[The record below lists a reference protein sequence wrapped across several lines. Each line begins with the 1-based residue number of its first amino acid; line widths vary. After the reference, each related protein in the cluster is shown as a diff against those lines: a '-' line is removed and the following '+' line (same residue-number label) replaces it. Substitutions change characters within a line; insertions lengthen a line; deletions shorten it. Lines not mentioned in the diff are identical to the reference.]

1 LFYAVG
7 NVTSDW
13 KLSCKNIHEKIETDM
28 KRIALSARAQ
38 NTIQMTEEERQK
50 ILEELEYSYEMEM
63 GSYFS
68 IDRPAKVLSLILWDA
83 WAYKYRDGYS
93 GVSDLFGCLGNLSV
107 ESVDGEPKVYR
118 LVFRGKA
125 KGSEAFQ
132 DRRYVGQ
139 PWETHIDSL
148 GACIG
153 FREKIFYGLTTD
165 VKLHLTNKKSKP
177 VLCQEHTDD
186 ALILPEWIDSAT
198 VSNGITESEALSSA
212 IAKFD
217 FPAVPDSICK
227 LKDNIRFT
235 PDERNVLLAPNDMI
249 SYAVGV
255 AQAEWI
261 MEYCHHCRF

>member
-1 LFYAVG
+1 MFYAVG

-132 DRRYVGQ
+132 DRRN
-139 PWETHIDSL
+139 H
-148 GACIG
+148 
-153 FREKIFYGLTTD
+153 GLFC
-165 VKLHLTNKKSKP
+165 
-177 VLCQEHTDD
+177 VLRLQSERRSD
-186 ALILPEWIDSAT
+186 AKGRSVYQKRLDSAT